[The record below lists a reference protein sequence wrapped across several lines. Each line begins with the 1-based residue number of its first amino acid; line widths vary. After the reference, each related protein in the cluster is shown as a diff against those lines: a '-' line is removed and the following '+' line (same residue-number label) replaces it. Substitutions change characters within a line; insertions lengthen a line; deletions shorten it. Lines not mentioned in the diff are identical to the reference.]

1 METTVRDSVGGIAQ
15 ISILNTSYFWPDDV
29 AHMESETKSETVP
42 LLWIFC
48 FLAGHLQLRHDHT
61 DKKYI
66 KNYTHFDDIRNY
78 LLKGQI
84 SENCICRF
92 LFNIK

>member
-61 DKKYI
+61 DKKLM
-66 KNYTHFDDIRNY
+66 KNDKHDIAFFPFY
-78 LLKGQI
+78 LTLINQ
-84 SENCICRF
+84 N
-92 LFNIK
+92 